1 MTSTLFVK
9 ISLIVFVVTISQI
22 YGARRL
28 MGLTIVPFQLL
39 AFSLLQSG
47 VITLLSCIMPFH
59 GLRLIL
65 QSITNMT
72 FQMWIFKARLFPETL
87 FGAIGPLLFAFLG
100 ELVFPPLFLYFFD
113 SSAPW
118 ATFWG
123 TTQEP
128 FTLTA
133 FLPIILLSLYLL
145 RERNNPKRTK
155 KKEGDS
161 NPPFKWRF
169 LREYGFFL
177 PMIILHKTFA
187 LSTCNHN
194 SLSDLIFGQAFL
206 YSGSLMLP
214 VICIALIQ
222 SIANSEQDQ
231 KAINYH
237 TGKCRLQSY
246 ALRVLREERHDFLN
260 ELTLISSYV
269 QMERWQ
275 DAQDCIAYA
284 AASLSDRYNYATLPP
299 DAWLTVLEFKQ
310 KEAQQRH
317 IEFDVQILV
326 DPPTD
331 FAERRLLPKLIIN
344 LVDNAFTAASKAPNP
359 KVQLCWYEQPNGI
372 RTLLVMNNGAPIP
385 LHQARQIFQGGF
397 TSKKDK
403 AGNNGWG
410 LVICKRI
417 AEELGGD
424 LTFESSLEQTKFIL
438 TLPTPGAQEVSA

>member
-28 MGLTIVPFQLL
+28 MGLTIVPFQIL

-65 QSITNMT
+65 QSVTNMT

-155 KKEGDS
+155 KKRETQI
-161 NPPFKWRF
+161 PPSSGVFYENMASFYPWSYSTKP
-169 LREYGFFL
+169 L
-177 PMIILHKTFA
+177 P
-187 LSTCNHN
+187 
-194 SLSDLIFGQAFL
+194 
-206 YSGSLMLP
+206 
-214 VICIALIQ
+214 
-222 SIANSEQDQ
+222 
-231 KAINYH
+231 
-237 TGKCRLQSY
+237 
-246 ALRVLREERHDFLN
+246 
-260 ELTLISSYV
+260 
-269 QMERWQ
+269 
-275 DAQDCIAYA
+275 
-284 AASLSDRYNYATLPP
+284 
-299 DAWLTVLEFKQ
+299 
-310 KEAQQRH
+310 
-317 IEFDVQILV
+317 
-326 DPPTD
+326 
-331 FAERRLLPKLIIN
+331 
-344 LVDNAFTAASKAPNP
+344 
-359 KVQLCWYEQPNGI
+359 
-372 RTLLVMNNGAPIP
+372 
-385 LHQARQIFQGGF
+385 
-397 TSKKDK
+397 
-403 AGNNGWG
+403 
-410 LVICKRI
+410 
-417 AEELGGD
+417 
-424 LTFESSLEQTKFIL
+424 
-438 TLPTPGAQEVSA
+438 